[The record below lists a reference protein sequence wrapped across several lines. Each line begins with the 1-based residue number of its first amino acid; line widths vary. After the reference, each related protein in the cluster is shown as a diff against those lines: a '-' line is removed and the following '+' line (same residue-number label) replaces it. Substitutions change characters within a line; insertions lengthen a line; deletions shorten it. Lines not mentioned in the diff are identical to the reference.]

1 MFGYIQLGDQH
12 APQQIMGPLVSARQ
26 RARVL
31 DYIEIGKREGARLVC
46 GGGKPAHL
54 AKGWWVEPTLF
65 ADVRNDMRIAREEI
79 FGPVLVA
86 IAFDD
91 DEDAVRI
98 ANDSEYGL
106 FGSIFSAEPIYALRI
121 ARRHRT
127 APLHPNSPPI
137 LAPNPP

>member
-1 MFGYIQLGDQH
+1 MRISDWSSDVCSSDL

-86 IAFDD
+86 IALD
-91 DEDAVRI
+91 RK
-98 ANDSEYGL
+98 STRL
-106 FGSIFSAEPIYALRI
+106 
-121 ARRHRT
+121 
-127 APLHPNSPPI
+127 NSSH
-137 LAPNPP
+137 

>member
-1 MFGYIQLGDQH
+1 MFAHIQRGDQQ
-12 APQQIMGPLVSARQ
+12 APKLDMGPLVSARQ

-31 DYIEIGKREGARLVC
+31 DYIEIGKCEGARLVG

-91 DEDAVRI
+91 DEDAVRS
-98 ANDSEYGL
+98 AKARSE
-106 FGSIFSAEPIYALRI
+106 E
-121 ARRHRT
+121 RRGGKGGVSTCRT
-127 APLHPNSPPI
+127 RW
-137 LAPNPP
+137 

>member
-1 MFGYIQLGDQH
+1 MRISDWSSDVCSSDLAMFGYIQLGDQH

-65 ADVRNDMRIAREEI
+65 ADVRNDMRIARERSEEHTSELQSLMRI
-79 FGPVLVA
+79 SY
-86 IAFDD
+86 
-91 DEDAVRI
+91 AVFCLKKK
-98 ANDSEYGL
+98 NK
-106 FGSIFSAEPIYALRI
+106 
-121 ARRHRT
+121 T
-127 APLHPNSPPI
+127 NT
-137 LAPNPP
+137 

>member
-1 MFGYIQLGDQH
+1 MRISDWSSDVCSSDL
-12 APQQIMGPLVSARQ
+12 
-26 RARVL
+26 
-31 DYIEIGKREGARLVC
+31 EIGKREGARLVC

-98 ANDSEYGL
+98 ANDRSE
-106 FGSIFSAEPIYALRI
+106 E
-121 ARRHRT
+121 RRVGKECVSTCRSRW
-127 APLHPNSPPI
+127 APYH
-137 LAPNPP
+137 